1 MTNRLRIA
9 PVLRALSTALVL
21 LLAPGCQRDEL
32 PPVTPDTTAP
42 LPPAGLVV
50 ESSHDGFV
58 FLGWL
63 KNTEADFLQYIIS
76 RAEDPRGVFVP
87 IDSTTRSYY
96 VDSRR
101 SYDTTYFY
109 RVTAVDQSGNVSS
122 PSIIVS
128 AKSPNLSSPDT
139 PAEVEV
145 SGHNAE
151 GRRFMRVTWVP
162 VDVHDL
168 RGYAVYRS
176 DSPDTPPDAH
186 PALRFT
192 ESVFIDD
199 TTAREIGTPYFYR
212 VVAVDMG
219 DKTSSASD
227 ISSDRITALPE
238 LVFPEDQAVIK
249 GYPEFR
255 WRSVPGVVSYRLSIG
270 SSPRAGD
277 LWSSSVDDNG
287 ASEYTLP
294 YFGPSL
300 YAARGYYWHVSTF
313 TKRNGAP
320 NAESPSRLF
329 QVY

>member
-1 MTNRLRIA
+1 MNRLCIA
-9 PVLRALSTALVL
+9 PMLRTPFLALLL

-63 KNTEADFLQYIIS
+63 KNTEADFLQYIIF
-76 RAEDPRGVFVP
+76 RAEEPGGAFVP
-87 IDSTTRSYY
+87 IDSTSRSYY

-101 SYDTTYFY
+101 SYDTTYYY
-109 RVTAVDQSGNVSS
+109 RVAAADQSANVSS
-122 PSIIVS
+122 PSVVVS
-128 AKSPNLSSPDT
+128 ATSPNLSSPDT
-139 PAEVEV
+139 PSEVEV

-151 GRRFMRVTWVP
+151 GHRFLRVTWVP

-168 RGYAVYRS
+168 RGYKVYRS
-176 DSPDTPPDAH
+176 ESPNTPPDAN
-186 PALRFT
+186 PALLFT
-192 ESVFIDD
+192 ETVFIDD
-199 TTAREIGTPYFYR
+199 STVREIGIPYYYR
-212 VVAVDMG
+212 IVAIDRG

-227 ISSDRITALPE
+227 IAFDRITALPE
-238 LVFPEDQAVIK
+238 LVFPTDQAVIK

-255 WRSVPGVVSYRLSIG
+255 WRGVQGAVSYRLSIG
-270 SSPRAGD
+270 SSPLAGD

-294 YFGPSL
+294 YLGPSL
-300 YAARGYYWHVSTF
+300 YAARGYYWRVTTF
-313 TKRNGAP
+313 TRRNGAP
-320 NAESPSRLF
+320 NGESPARLF